1 MSKIK
6 ISVFDILCGLL
17 VIALL
22 AIHPV
27 AAQDTITTPTTSP
40 GPSPSPSPAPASVQI
55 PETFQL
61 EVNQADLA
69 AISNAL
75 MELPKKIADPII
87 TKLNAQLA
95 KQVEQRNAAATA
107 KSETAVPKQ

>member
-27 AAQDTITTPTTSP
+27 VAQDTITTPTTSQGP
-40 GPSPSPSPAPASVQI
+40 APSPSPSPAPASVQI
-55 PETFQL
+55 PETFQI

-95 KQVEQRNAAATA
+95 RQVEQRNAAKPAEPA
-107 KSETAVPKQ
+107 K